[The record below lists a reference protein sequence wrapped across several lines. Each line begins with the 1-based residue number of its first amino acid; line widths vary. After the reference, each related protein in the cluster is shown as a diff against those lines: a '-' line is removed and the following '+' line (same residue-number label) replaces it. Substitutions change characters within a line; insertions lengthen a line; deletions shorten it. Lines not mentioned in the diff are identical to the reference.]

1 MNPLNTAIDPRAVGP
16 FELLRVLGQG
26 GMGRAYLAR
35 RLPLERLGPEYEAAY
50 HLAEPDDDSAGPG
63 LAVVKVIRPSVF
75 TEYTAADQQK
85 ARDRFEQE
93 VDAIR
98 SVLSA
103 RVPALRGADV
113 ATDRPWLAMD
123 YVHGPT
129 LHRLVT
135 GNGPLDVVPF
145 AGLGLAL
152 VEALRAIHGEKI
164 LHRDLKP
171 SNIVLGPAGPVV
183 LDFGL
188 AVLSERRSSGAL
200 TETGASMGTHG
211 YTPMEQLLDAK
222 HVEEP
227 ADVYAF
233 GATLYFAVTKAP
245 PYPVAPTGSP
255 PDWDGID
262 DGIRELLAPM
272 LLHEAG
278 QRPVLDVVEDRLT
291 ALLDAHGSSPEEADE
306 ALATLVRDSGLIPV
320 LPPEALTDQPDPEV
334 REQAQRAVDDG
345 AAPDSPWAAA
355 GAELFDELFAASA
368 SDGDD
373 ELPASDGDEDADDA
387 EGEKNLVPGG
397 DGVHPGPNGHMVT
410 PADVQP
416 PGQDG
421 PAPNGVTP
429 VPAQPVVSP
438 KPAPPA
444 RDGAAP
450 SAPTVATSYRLQPPA
465 PRASQKRETAF
476 NASPA
481 TVPPAAA
488 KAADR
493 LRRDYAHSRHL

>member
-1 MNPLNTAIDPRAVGP
+1 
-16 FELLRVLGQG
+16 
-26 GMGRAYLAR
+26 MGRAYLAR

-75 TEYTAADQQK
+75 TEYTPADQQK

-123 YVHGPT
+123 YIHGPT

-200 TETGASMGTHG
+200 TETGVSMGTQG

-262 DGIRELLAPM
+262 EGIRELLAPM

-291 ALLDAHGSSPEEADE
+291 ALLAAHGSSPEEADE
-306 ALATLVRDSGLIPV
+306 VLATLVRDSGLIPV

-355 GAELFDELFAASA
+355 GAALFDELFAVSP
-368 SDGDD
+368 SDGSEDP
-373 ELPASDGDEDADDA
+373 PASDGDEDADDA
-387 EGEKNLVPGG
+387 DAEADAEDEENLVPGG
-397 DGVHPGPNGHMVT
+397 GGGYSGPNGHMAT
-410 PADVQP
+410 PDDVQP

-421 PAPNGVTP
+421 PAPDGATP
-429 VPAQPVVSP
+429 VPAQPVVPP

-444 RDGAAP
+444 RDDAAP
-450 SAPTVATSYRLQPPA
+450 SAPAVATSYRLQPPA
-465 PRASQKRETAF
+465 PRASQRRKVAF

>member
-50 HLAEPDDDSAGPG
+50 HLAEPDEDSAAPG
-63 LAVVKVIRPSVF
+63 LAVIKVIRPSVF

-85 ARDRFEQE
+85 ARARFEQE

-123 YVHGPT
+123 YIHGPT
-129 LHRLVT
+129 LDKLVA

-171 SNIVLGPAGPVV
+171 GNIVLGPAGPVV

-188 AVLSERRSSGAL
+188 AVLSERRSSGAI
-200 TETGASMGTHG
+200 TKTGASMGTNG

-222 HVEEP
+222 HVDKP

-233 GATLYFAVTKAP
+233 GATLYFAVTRKP
-245 PYPVAPTGSP
+245 PYHVVPMASP

-272 LLHEAG
+272 LLLEAE

-291 ALLDAHGSSPEEADE
+291 ALLAAHGSSPEEADN

-320 LPPEALTDQPDPEV
+320 LPPEALTDQPDPDV

-355 GAELFDELFAASA
+355 GAALFDELFAVSP
-368 SDGDD
+368 SDGS
-373 ELPASDGDEDADDA
+373 EKLPASDGDEG
-387 EGEKNLVPGG
+387 EGEKNPVPGE
-397 DGVHPGPNGHMVT
+397 DGVHPGP
-410 PADVQP
+410 
-416 PGQDG
+416 DG
-421 PAPNGVTP
+421 DMATPNGAAAA
-429 VPAQPVVSP
+429 PAEPAVSP
-438 KPAPPA
+438 EPAPPA
-444 RDGAAP
+444 KDGAAP
-450 SAPTVATSYRLQPPA
+450 SAPTVVTSYRLQPPA
-465 PRASQKRETAF
+465 PRASRTRKVAF
-476 NASPA
+476 DVSPS
-481 TVPPAAA
+481 TVPPAAQ

>member
-16 FELLRVLGQG
+16 FELLRALGQG

-35 RLPLERLGPEYEAAY
+35 QLPLERLGSEYEAAY
-50 HLAEPDDDSAGPG
+50 HLAEPDDDSNGPG

-75 TEYTAADQQK
+75 TEYTVAHQQK

-123 YVHGPT
+123 YIHGPT
-129 LHRLVT
+129 LDKLVT
-135 GNGPLDVVPF
+135 KKGPLDVVPF

-200 TETGASMGTHG
+200 TETGVSMGTQG

-291 ALLDAHGSSPEEADE
+291 ALLAAHGSSPEEADE
-306 ALATLVRDSGLIPV
+306 VLATLVRDSGLIPV

-355 GAELFDELFAASA
+355 GAALFDEIFAVSV
-368 SDGDD
+368 SDGSE
-373 ELPASDGDEDADDA
+373 ELPASDGDED
-387 EGEKNLVPGG
+387 EENLVPGG
-397 DGVHPGPNGHMVT
+397 DGVNPGPNGHMAT
-410 PADVQP
+410 PADAQP
-416 PGQDG
+416 PGRDV
-421 PAPNGVTP
+421 PAPNGATP
-429 VPAQPVVSP
+429 VPAQPGVPP

-465 PRASQKRETAF
+465 PRASQKRKVAF
-476 NASPA
+476 NASLA